1 MCYLCI
7 FMAQLHSFFL
17 KDIVAYFF
25 SEDDLVELCR
35 QYGDVEQAHIV
46 VDKTTK
52 LSTGRGYV
60 LFSLPDSAVRYR
72 FIISMFNCEL

>member
-1 MCYLCI
+1 MT
-7 FMAQLHSFFL
+7 QLHSFFL

-60 LFSLPDSAVRYR
+60 LFSLPDSAVRYG
-72 FIISMFNCEL
+72 FIISMYNCEL